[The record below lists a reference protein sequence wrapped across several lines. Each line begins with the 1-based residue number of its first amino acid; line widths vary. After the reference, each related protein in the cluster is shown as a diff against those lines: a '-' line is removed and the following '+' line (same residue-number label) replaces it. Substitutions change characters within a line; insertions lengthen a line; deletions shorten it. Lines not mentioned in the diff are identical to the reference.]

1 MTVRLPGFDDEWCPK
16 CHAMNTPPSKIVVW
30 MVSDERGLHR
40 ECDAC
45 THHWREVTRPNCS
58 LSNEV

>member
-1 MTVRLPGFDDEWCPK
+1 
-16 CHAMNTPPSKIVVW
+16 MNTPPSKIVVW